1 MPAPNLRTVRRSRS
15 QSVETASGVFMV
27 SPEAVD
33 DGQEFSPSRSQ
44 IAKKVGTKLRSVRR
58 LAGCATS
65 RQALPATLAQRPALK
80 LTFEVDAEP
89 ISPPKPCWYKPPA
102 APPRPQA
109 PCSQPCSSPQP
120 LTRIAAAVARAA
132 CCAGP
137 CRSPCAADRG
147 QFRTAAAACK
157 AAAPTTA
164 VRVRPPPPPSRQRR
178 APERHRA
185 RSPRARFRFRGLFAP
200 AGTPAPIVAKMNKDA
215 TEIISTADVAF
226 DITWIGATQPEALP
240 PLAAT
245 VGGRGGCQQPRRG
258 TFLRASLTPPRS

>member
-27 SPEAVD
+27 SPKLWMT
-33 DGQEFSPSRSQ
+33 GRSLARLARKSQ
-44 IAKKVGTKLRSVRR
+44 KSDSKLGSVRR

-120 LTRIAAAVARAA
+120 LTRIAPPLLAQLVALDLAGRRARQIVGNFEPPRPLVRRQRPRQPFACGRHRRRAVSAGRRNDIEHDLREPDFAFAA
-132 CCAGP
+132 CLPRPGRRP
-137 CRSPCAADRG
+137 RS
-147 QFRTAAAACK
+147 
-157 AAAPTTA
+157 
-164 VRVRPPPPPSRQRR
+164 
-178 APERHRA
+178 
-185 RSPRARFRFRGLFAP
+185 SPR
-200 AGTPAPIVAKMNKDA
+200 
-215 TEIISTADVAF
+215 
-226 DITWIGATQPEALP
+226 
-240 PLAAT
+240 
-245 VGGRGGCQQPRRG
+245 
-258 TFLRASLTPPRS
+258 